1 MYLFTTLLK
10 TVLSIKEVNM
20 IVYKT
25 ALKKPAQIQKD
36 WVLID
41 AKGKTLGRLAAFIT
55 TILQGKNKADYT
67 PYWDNG
73 DNVIVINARHIKVTG
88 NKRQD
93 KIYYWHSKAPGG
105 IKSASY
111 DKMIEKHPEKPLIL
125 AVKGMLPH
133 NRMGRKLLGNLKIYP
148 EADHPHSAQN
158 PKTIAFDE

>member
-1 MYLFTTLLK
+1 M
-10 TVLSIKEVNM
+10 TVLSIEEVNM

-25 ALKKPAQIQKD
+25 VLRKPSEIQKN
-36 WVLID
+36 WILID
-41 AKGKTLGRLAAFIT
+41 AKGKTLGRLASFISN
-55 TILQGKNKADYT
+55 ILQGKNKADYV

-88 NKRQD
+88 NKQQD

-111 DKMIEKHPEKPLIL
+111 EKLLEKHPEKPLEI

-133 NRMGRKLLGNLKIYP
+133 NKMGRKLLRNLKIYAD
-148 EADHPHSAQN
+148 ADHPHSAQN
-158 PKTIAFDE
+158 PKVVTFDE

>member
-10 TVLSIKEVNM
+10 TVLTICEVNM

-25 ALKKPAQIQKD
+25 ALRKPSEIQKS

-41 AKGKTLGRLAAFIT
+41 AKGKTLGRLASVISN
-55 TILQGKNKADYT
+55 ILQGKDKTDYT

-88 NKRQD
+88 NKGQD

-111 DKMIEKHPEKPLIL
+111 DKLLEKHPEKPLQI

-133 NRMGRKLLGNLKIYP
+133 NKMGRKLLGNLKIYP

-158 PKTIAFDE
+158 PKVIVVEE